1 MWTSSALSEWTTMR
15 TWSPLPWVSV
25 FTPPSG
31 SPPATVMMPVRTEGS
46 TFEPGAGAPD
56 ACDVAVVVVV
66 TESLPPLPFATMNA
80 ATTTATAATARAHFA
95 PVLLIG
101 AEGYGAGH
109 QARPADTNASDAA
122 VGYFLHFAVA
132 VACSTE
138 PSVNVKSPA

>member
-1 MWTSSALSEWTTMR
+1 
-15 TWSPLPWVSV
+15 
-25 FTPPSG
+25 
-31 SPPATVMMPVRTEGS
+31 MMPVRTEGS

-56 ACDVAVVVVV
+56 ACDVAVVVVVV

-95 PVLLIG
+95 PVLFIG

-138 PSVNVKSPA
+138 PSVNVKSPAKFSLPPVHPVRPM